1 MRAAYADREDPDGA
15 YTARWGRPGDERD
28 AALAAHAEVLV
39 LARGQTPRDRG
50 SPPGPIEQQ
59 RAYGSGPTS
68 ANRPLSRSRITRAPG
83 DGVPARVRVAARSV
97 RLHGLRGALHLS
109 LIHI

>member
-50 SPPGPIEQQ
+50 SPRRSNPAAEGLWV
-59 RAYGSGPTS
+59 
-68 ANRPLSRSRITRAPG
+68 RPDECPST
-83 DGVPARVRVAARSV
+83 
-97 RLHGLRGALHLS
+97 AL
-109 LIHI
+109 